1 MGQFW
6 YLIAADW
13 WQSWIQYTQHYS
25 ATPCTYCK
33 PYTGMGSS
41 RNMVFGLDEA
51 MICDESFTSNSS
63 ESMGDLLATADSSS
77 LGKEVAVLRN
87 SF

>member
-1 MGQFW
+1 
-6 YLIAADW
+6 
-13 WQSWIQYTQHYS
+13 
-25 ATPCTYCK
+25 
-33 PYTGMGSS
+33 MGSS